1 MQMYVHGNLGR
12 QTTALISLLL
22 SFVKTLTGKTI
33 TLEVRD
39 GAGTSRAGNGA

>member
-1 MQMYVHGNLGR
+1 MQMYVHGNLSR

-39 GAGTSRAGNGA
+39 ARANGKQEIGG